1 MPYEDI
7 RHFVRE
13 TEKIMSKTHSSFVT
27 IIGRPNVGKS
37 TLLNALLGE
46 KIAITSDRPQTTRTK
61 IMGVLTLNETQIVF
75 TDTPGMLAPKNKLGH
90 HMKRAI
96 LDAVTDVDMI
106 ILVVEAFKEIGE
118 IELSLIESIK
128 ARKNKAILVINKT
141 DCIKDK
147 ERLAALILKYSRL
160 YDFEEIIPASAQNGY
175 NLDVILN
182 TIVKN
187 APQMPHFFPDDT
199 LTDQPEKVIAAEL
212 IREKLLT
219 LLHDEVPHGVA
230 VSIDKMRQREGREL
244 MDISATIFCEKKS
257 HKGIIIGKS
266 GVMLKKIG
274 ELSRK
279 DLEEFLGMP
288 VNLQCW
294 VKISEDWRNKE
305 GLIKEFGL
313 SDTE

>member
-1 MPYEDI
+1 MP
-7 RHFVRE
+7 
-13 TEKIMSKTHSSFVT
+13 KTHSSFVT

-61 IMGVLTLNETQIVF
+61 IMGVLTLAKTQIVF
-75 TDTPGMLAPKNKLGH
+75 TDTPGMLAPKNRLGH

-96 LDAVTDVDMI
+96 LDAVSEVDMI
-106 ILVVEAFKEIGE
+106 ILVVEAFKEPSD

-128 ARKNKAILVINKT
+128 KQKSKAILVINKT

-147 ERLAALILKYSRL
+147 QRLAALISKYSKL
-160 YDFEEIIPASAQNGY
+160 YCFEEIVPASAQCGD
-175 NLDVILN
+175 NLNIILDS
-182 TIVKN
+182 IVKN

-212 IREKLLT
+212 IREKILNLLR
-219 LLHDEVPHGVA
+219 DEVPHGVA
-230 VSIDKMRQREGREL
+230 VSIEKMRKREDKEL
-244 MDISATIFCEKKS
+244 IDIHATIYCERKS

-266 GVMLKKIG
+266 GAMLKKIG

-279 DLEEFLGMP
+279 DIEEFMGMS

-294 VKISEDWRNKE
+294 VKISEDWRKKE
-305 GLIKEFGL
+305 SFIKEFGL
-313 SDTE
+313 SIES

>member
-1 MPYEDI
+1 
-7 RHFVRE
+7 
-13 TEKIMSKTHSSFVT
+13 MSKTHSSFVT

-61 IMGVLTLNETQIVF
+61 IMGVLTLAETQIVF
-75 TDTPGMLAPKNKLGH
+75 TDTPGMLAPKNRLGH

-96 LDAVTDVDMI
+96 LDAVSEVDMI
-106 ILVVEAFKEIGE
+106 ILVVEAFKQPNE

-128 ARKNKAILVINKT
+128 KQQSKAILVINKT

-147 ERLAALILKYSRL
+147 KRLAALIEKYRNL
-160 YDFEEIIPASAQNGY
+160 YAFEEIVPASAQCGD
-175 NLDVILN
+175 NLSVILES
-182 TIVKN
+182 IVRN
-187 APQMPHFFPDDT
+187 APEMPHFFPDDT

-212 IREKLLT
+212 IREKILH
-219 LLHDEVPHGVA
+219 LLHDEVPHGIA
-230 VSIDKMRQREGREL
+230 VSIDKMRKRVDKEL
-244 MDISATIFCEKKS
+244 MDIQATIFCEKKS
-257 HKGIIIGKS
+257 HKGILIGKS
-266 GVMLKKIG
+266 GAMLKKIG
-274 ELSRK
+274 MLSRM
-279 DLEEFLGMP
+279 DLEEFIGMP

-313 SDTE
+313 SEE